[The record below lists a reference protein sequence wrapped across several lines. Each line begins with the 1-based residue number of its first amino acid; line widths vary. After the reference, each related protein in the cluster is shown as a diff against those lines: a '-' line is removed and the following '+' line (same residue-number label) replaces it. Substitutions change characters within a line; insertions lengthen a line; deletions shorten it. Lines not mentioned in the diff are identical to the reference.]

1 MKACISSKRSSLKFF
16 ILTFAL
22 ATPFWMLNLVVKVEG
37 LPLNIPVTD
46 LILAFMPLTAAAT
59 LVYREEG
66 LIGAKQLLKRVFD
79 YKRPENKIWYVPT
92 VLLNFLLFSLIY
104 GAILM
109 LRRPLPANTQIP
121 FRKIPFLF
129 VLFFALAVGEEI
141 GWTGY
146 AIDPMQKRWSS
157 LKAATVLGLVTMI
170 GHYPSMIVQG
180 RGLKWIAWSTFGIT
194 ALRVVM
200 VWLYNNTGKS
210 VFAVI
215 LFHAIHNVC
224 RTAFPADKTHNPLV
238 DYPDVHY
245 SVFAIAAVIVA
256 FLWGPETLARFRYF
270 RFGYARSSA

>member
-1 MKACISSKRSSLKFF
+1 
-16 ILTFAL
+16 
-22 ATPFWMLNLVVKVEG
+22 
-37 LPLNIPVTD
+37 
-46 LILAFMPLTAAAT
+46 
-59 LVYREEG
+59 
-66 LIGAKQLLKRVFD
+66 
-79 YKRPENKIWYVPT
+79 
-92 VLLNFLLFSLIY
+92 
-104 GAILM
+104 
-109 LRRPLPANTQIP
+109 
-121 FRKIPFLF
+121 
-129 VLFFALAVGEEI
+129 
-141 GWTGY
+141 GY

-224 RTAFPADKTHNPLV
+224 RTAFPADKIHNPLV

-245 SVFAIAAVIVA
+245 SVFAIAAVIVT
-256 FLWGPETLARFRYF
+256 FLWGPETLARFRYS
-270 RFGYARSSA
+270 RVGYARSSA

>member
-1 MKACISSKRSSLKFF
+1 MKACTSPKRSSLKFF

-22 ATPFWMLNLVVKVEG
+22 ATPFWMLNSVVKVEG

-46 LILAFMPLTAAAT
+46 LMLAFIPLTAAAI

-66 LIGAKQLLKRVFD
+66 LSGAKRLLKRVFD
-79 YKRPENKIWYVPT
+79 YKRPKHKIWYVPT

-104 GAILM
+104 GAMLILG
-109 LRRPLPANTQIP
+109 RPLPTKIQIP
-121 FRKIPFLF
+121 FQKMPFLF

-146 AIDPMQKRWSS
+146 AIDTMQKRWSS

-194 ALRVVM
+194 ALRILM

-210 VFAVI
+210 VFSVI

-224 RTAFPADKTHNPLV
+224 RAAFPADKAHNPLV

-245 SVFAIAAVIVA
+245 SVFAIVAVIVA
-256 FLWGPETLARFRYF
+256 FLWGPETLSRFRY
-270 RFGYARSSA
+270 ACTVS